1 MQIHTWE
8 GWDRGFDEVAG
19 PQNLH
24 PKSERSVD
32 WGSFSTESDGFLKYI
47 NAIQYAVS
55 STEGTVPSLIEGYRR
70 FRRGPGQSSTRKI
83 QERYRQTTFGDT
95 EFLLLNLMDAH
106 TPHYPEKPYQTF
118 DQTIDFGLGRS
129 FGEKSNNPDRDRR
142 AYDDSAMN
150 LSDRYKELFSHLRND
165 FDIIITL
172 SDHGEL
178 LGEHGMWLHCY
189 GIFPDIV
196 QIPLRIWCDDSISG
210 FEETTRSDTVSLID
224 LPKTIAGLAGVDF
237 ECRGRNLINDATSRD
252 RLVEYHGL
260 LPWLQDTI
268 GEDHGFREHHNEP
281 LNGVATVE
289 GEYFFERHRDE
300 SDSGTTLSK
309 EQRDQ
314 MKDLVSDLDKRDV
327 RTEGSETS
335 ESVKSRLEHLGY
347 A

>member
-1 MQIHTWE
+1 
-8 GWDRGFDEVAG
+8 
-19 PQNLH
+19 
-24 PKSERSVD
+24 
-32 WGSFSTESDGFLKYI
+32 
-47 NAIQYAVS
+47 
-55 STEGTVPSLIEGYRR
+55 
-70 FRRGPGQSSTRKI
+70 
-83 QERYRQTTFGDT
+83 
-95 EFLLLNLMDAH
+95 
-106 TPHYPEKPYQTF
+106 
-118 DQTIDFGLGRS
+118 
-129 FGEKSNNPDRDRR
+129 
-142 AYDDSAMN
+142 
-150 LSDRYKELFSHLRND
+150 
-165 FDIIITL
+165 
-172 SDHGEL
+172 
-178 LGEHGMWLHCY
+178 
-189 GIFPDIV
+189 
-196 QIPLRIWCDDSISG
+196 
-210 FEETTRSDTVSLID
+210 
-224 LPKTIAGLAGVDF
+224 LAGVDF